1 MPARRRHHCRA
12 PNKSVPCPTGMPP
25 RSAAPATPPSG
36 VGSPRTRATVV
47 DRGPTREP
55 QTGTRTSGLEPR
67 KDRSPRSRTRLC
79 CGTGQDFGPTG
90 AGNLAAERAGPR
102 STQSYTNSFNGM
114 SKDNALWGADLV
126 AALSIADKGVDP
138 LTRLRLLGSN
148 MRSVAMT
155 AAPKERLNCLLR
167 SLQNRTDVLHVLPTR
182 ACLHQ

>member
-1 MPARRRHHCRA
+1 MHGRRDRFQFVVAKLSWPFSR
-12 PNKSVPCPTGMPP
+12 G
-25 RSAAPATPPSG
+25 AA
-36 VGSPRTRATVV
+36 
-47 DRGPTREP
+47 GP
-55 QTGTRTSGLEPR
+55 
-67 KDRSPRSRTRLC
+67 RLC

-102 STQSYTNSFNGM
+102 STQSCTNSFNGM

-138 LTRLRLLGSN
+138 LTRLRLLGRY

-167 SLQNRTDVLHVLPTR
+167 SLQNRTDVLDVLPTR

>member
-1 MPARRRHHCRA
+1 MPQR
-12 PNKSVPCPTGMPP
+12 
-25 RSAAPATPPSG
+25 
-36 VGSPRTRATVV
+36 
-47 DRGPTREP
+47 
-55 QTGTRTSGLEPR
+55 
-67 KDRSPRSRTRLC
+67 
-79 CGTGQDFGPTG
+79 G

-102 STQSYTNSFNGM
+102 PTQSYTNSFNGM
-114 SKDNALWGADLV
+114 SKKDNALWGADLV